1 MSRAYRVS
9 VSESLNRVVQ
19 AEDGICSKLE
29 LLPLLSREELA
40 GLLAEELAS
49 RGFTRDG
56 DVALRTESDGVRIAV
71 DVTTGD
77 VSVTLA
83 GQQEVTL
90 TAKGEKSITNESPSQ
105 VEAAKEEARAKA
117 RAKLEDE
124 AKDASERLRE
134 QVTRRL
140 EGRLRDLKSELDAVA
155 NKVTAEALKT
165 RARQL
170 GTVEEIHEDA
180 ATGSL
185 TIKVRV

>member
-40 GLLAEELAS
+40 GLLAEELAG

-83 GQQEVTL
+83 DQTEVEL
-90 TAKGEKSITNESPSQ
+90 KAKGEVAVASPGQ
-105 VEAAKEEARAKA
+105 MPEAEAQARQKA
-117 RAKLEDE
+117 RARLEDE

-140 EGRLRDLKSELDAVA
+140 EGRLRDLKAELDTVS
-155 NKVTAEALKT
+155 NKVTAEALKV

>member
-40 GLLAEELAS
+40 GLLAEELAG

-56 DVALRTESDGVRIAV
+56 DVAVRTESDGVRIAV
-71 DVTTGD
+71 DVTTGE

-83 GQQEVTL
+83 EQAQVEL
-90 TAKGEKSITNESPSQ
+90 TARGEKVVGSPAEM
-105 VEAAKEEARAKA
+105 EAAREEARAKA
-117 RAKLEDE
+117 LARLENE
-124 AKDASERLRE
+124 AEDASERLRE
-134 QVTRRL
+134 QLTRRL

>member
-1 MSRAYRVS
+1 MSRAYRIS

-19 AEDGICSKLE
+19 AEDGVCSRLE

-40 GLLAEELAS
+40 GLLAAELAG
-49 RGFTRDG
+49 RGFKQDG
-56 DVALRTESDGVRIAV
+56 DVAVRTEPDGVRVAV

-83 GQQEVTL
+83 EQAEVKLTATGEVTVIDRVGDKD
-90 TAKGEKSITNESPSQ
+90 A
-105 VEAAKEEARAKA
+105 EAQARQKA
-117 RAKLEDE
+117 LDRLEDE
-124 AKDASERLRE
+124 AKDTAERMRE
-134 QVTRRL
+134 HVTRRL
-140 EGRLRDLKSELDAVA
+140 EGRLRDLKSELDAVS
-155 NKVTAEALKT
+155 NKVTAEALKV

>member
-83 GQQEVTL
+83 DQAQVEL
-90 TAKGEKSITNESPSQ
+90 TAKGEVAVANPGQ
-105 VEAAKEEARAKA
+105 LPEAEVQARQKA
-117 RAKLEDE
+117 RARLEDE
-124 AKDASERLRE
+124 AQDASERLRE

-140 EGRLRDLKSELDAVA
+140 EGRLRDLKSELDTVS
-155 NKVTAEALKT
+155 NKVTAEALKV

>member
-40 GLLAEELAS
+40 GLLAAELEG

-56 DVALRTESDGVRIAV
+56 DVAVRTEPDGVRIAV

-83 GQQEVTL
+83 DQAEVEL
-90 TAKGEKSITNESPSQ
+90 TAKGEMTVGRPEEMK
-105 VEAAKEEARAKA
+105 EAEVTAREKA
-117 RAKLEDE
+117 RGRLEDE

-140 EGRLRDLKSELDAVA
+140 EGRLRDLKSELDAVS
-155 NKVTAEALKT
+155 NKVTADALKV
-165 RARQL
+165 RAGQL

>member
-40 GLLAEELAS
+40 GLLAEELAG

-56 DVALRTESDGVRIAV
+56 DVAVRTESDGVRLAV

-83 GQQEVTL
+83 DQAEVELKAKAEATYLQESG
-90 TAKGEKSITNESPSQ
+90 AKDA
-105 VEAAKEEARAKA
+105 EAQARQRARA
-117 RAKLEDE
+117 RLEDE

-140 EGRLRDLKSELDAVA
+140 EGRLKDLKSELDAVA
-155 NKVTAEALKT
+155 NKVTAEALKV

-170 GTVEEIHEDA
+170 GTVEEIHEDE

>member
-19 AEDGICSKLE
+19 AEDGLCSRLE
-29 LLPLLSREELA
+29 LLPLLSPEEMA
-40 GLLAEELAS
+40 GLLAEELAG

-56 DVALRTESDGVRIAV
+56 DVALRTEADGVRIAV

-77 VSVTLA
+77 VSVTLSDEA
-83 GQQEVTL
+83 EVEL
-90 TAKGEKSITNESPSQ
+90 QAKGEIAVATPQEMPQ
-105 VEAAKEEARAKA
+105 AEVEARQKA
-117 RAKLEDE
+117 RARLEDE

-140 EGRLRDLKSELDAVA
+140 EGRLRDLKSELDSVA
-155 NKVTAEALKT
+155 NKVSAEALKT
-165 RARQL
+165 RAKQL

>member
-1 MSRAYRVS
+1 MSRAYRIS

-19 AEDGICSKLE
+19 AEDGVCSKLE

-49 RGFTRDG
+49 RGFTREG
-56 DVALRTESDGVRIAV
+56 DVAVRNEADGVRVAV

-83 GQQEVTL
+83 GQKDVEL
-90 TAKGEKSITNESPSQ
+90 KAKGDVAVNSL
-105 VEAAKEEARAKA
+105 ADMDAGRARAREVA
-117 RAKLEDE
+117 RGKLEDQ
-124 AKDASERLRE
+124 AQDITERLRE
-134 QVTRRL
+134 DLTRRL
-140 EGRLRDLKSELDAVA
+140 EGRLKDLKSELDAVS
-155 NKVTAEALKT
+155 NKVTAEALKV

>member
-40 GLLAEELAS
+40 GLLAEELAG
-49 RGFTRDG
+49 RGFTREG
-56 DVALRTESDGVRIAV
+56 DVALRTEPDGVRIAV

-77 VSVTLA
+77 VSVTLSEEA
-83 GQQEVTL
+83 EVEL
-90 TAKGEKSITNESPSQ
+90 KAKGEVTVARPDDMP
-105 VEAAKEEARAKA
+105 EAEVQARQKA
-117 RAKLEDE
+117 RSRLEDE
-124 AKDASERLRE
+124 AKGASERLRE
-134 QVTRRL
+134 QLTHRL
-140 EGRLRDLKSELDAVA
+140 EGRLRDLKSELDTVS
-155 NKVTAEALKT
+155 NKVTAEALKV

>member
-40 GLLAEELAS
+40 GLLAEELTS
-49 RGFTRDG
+49 RGFTRDR
-56 DVALRTESDGVRIAV
+56 DVAVRTESDGVRIAV

-83 GQQEVTL
+83 DEAQVKL
-90 TAKGEKSITNESPSQ
+90 TATGEVRVARESETK
-105 VEAAKEEARAKA
+105 EAEVQARQKA
-117 RAKLEDE
+117 LSKLEDE
-124 AKDASERLRE
+124 ARDASERLRE

-140 EGRLRDLKSELDAVA
+140 EGRLRDLKSELDSVS
-155 NKVTAEALKT
+155 NKVTAEALKL

>member
-40 GLLAEELAS
+40 GLLAAELEG
-49 RGFTRDG
+49 RGFKRDG

-83 GQQEVTL
+83 SEAEVTL
-90 TAKGEKSITNESPSQ
+90 TAKGEVSVARPDETK
-105 VEAAKEEARAKA
+105 EAEGRAREKA
-117 RAKLEDE
+117 RGRLEDE
-124 AKDASERLRE
+124 AKDAAERLRE

-140 EGRLRDLKSELDAVA
+140 EGRLRDLKSELDAVS
-155 NKVTAEALKT
+155 NKVTAEALKV
-165 RARQL
+165 RAKQL

>member
-40 GLLAEELAS
+40 GLLAEELAG
-49 RGFTRDG
+49 RGFTREG
-56 DVALRTESDGVRIAV
+56 DVALRTESDGVRVAV

-77 VSVTLA
+77 VSVTLSDEA
-83 GQQEVTL
+83 AVEL
-90 TAKGEKSITNESPSQ
+90 KAKGEVAVGRQDEVPQAEAQARQKALARLENE
-105 VEAAKEEARAKA
+105 ANA
-117 RAKLEDE
+117 
-124 AKDASERLRE
+124 ASERLRE

-140 EGRLRDLKSELDAVA
+140 EGRLRDLKSELDTVA
-155 NKVTAEALKT
+155 NKVTAEALKV

>member
-1 MSRAYRVS
+1 MSRAYRVT

-19 AEDGICSKLE
+19 AEDGLCSKLE

-40 GLLAEELAS
+40 GMLAEELAS

-56 DVALRTESDGVRIAV
+56 DVAVRTEPDGVRVAV

-83 GQQEVTL
+83 DQAKVEL
-90 TAKGEKSITNESPSQ
+90 TAKGEVTIAQPKATAEQ
-105 VEAAKEEARAKA
+105 EAQARQKA
-117 RAKLEDE
+117 RSKLEDE
-124 AKDASERLRE
+124 AKNAEERLRVE
-134 QVTRRL
+134 VTRRL
-140 EGRLRDLKSELDAVA
+140 EGRLRDLKSELDAVS
-155 NKVTAEALKT
+155 NKVTAEALKV